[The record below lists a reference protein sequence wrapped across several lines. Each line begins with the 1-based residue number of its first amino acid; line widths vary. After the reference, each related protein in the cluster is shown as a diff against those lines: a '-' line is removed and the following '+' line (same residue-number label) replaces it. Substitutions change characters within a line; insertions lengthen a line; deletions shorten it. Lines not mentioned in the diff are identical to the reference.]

1 MSARF
6 RTEDRA
12 EAARDAAEA
21 RGQHALVFELAS
33 VGHLVLPFALVTV
46 DRERVST

>member
-6 RTEDRA
+6 RTEARA
-12 EAARDAAEA
+12 ETAKRAAEA

-33 VGHLVLPFALVTV
+33 IGHLQLPFALVTV
-46 DRERVST
+46 DREQVTA